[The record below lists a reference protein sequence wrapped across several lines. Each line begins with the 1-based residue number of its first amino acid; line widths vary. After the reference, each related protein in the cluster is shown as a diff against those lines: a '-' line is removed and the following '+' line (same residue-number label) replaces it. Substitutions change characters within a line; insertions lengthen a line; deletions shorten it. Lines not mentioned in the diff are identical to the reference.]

1 MHLLTNIA
9 RWDSQSARVFTQSAR
24 AFTLA
29 TMDRDRRVSCES
41 LVAYLSVRMFPQA
54 TMDRD
59 VRVSCDAF
67 SSSSRPGSRQP
78 LLETWTQRHYNTVG
92 GHTMCEPDTHYVHIH
107 AWTLT
112 RMHTYIHISYACTQ
126 LHTNVMHACTHT
138 HAHTHNNNKNNAHT
152 KYTCTQT

>member
-1 MHLLTNIA
+1 MDRDRRVSCESIVAYL
-9 RWDSQSARVFTQSAR
+9 SARM
-24 AFTLA
+24 FTLA

-107 AWTLT
+107 AC
-112 RMHTYIHISYACTQ
+112 MD
-126 LHTNVMHACTHT
+126 THT
-138 HAHTHNNNKNNAHT
+138 HAHIYTHKLCMHTITHKCNACMHT
-152 KYTCTQT
+152 HTCTHTQQQQK